1 MLRVSFFIM
10 NLLGRE
16 DIMVCNVVCIQT
28 YPFLCDKAKNINKMI
43 ELLEKAV
50 NEKPDTQLVVF
61 PELATTGYECG
72 EKFNELAEV
81 IDDKSETVQ
90 AFSKVALKHNIHIV
104 LGMAERDANDPE
116 ILYNSQLFIS
126 NKGEI
131 IGTYRKIHLFDTE
144 KDWFTAGTEYK
155 VFDTEIGRIGL
166 FICYDASFPEVS
178 RILAIKGAELLVHS
192 TNWNKPDDFDM
203 DMYVS
208 VRALENT
215 VYIACCNRIGKDK
228 SLDFFGHTRILD
240 PTGRI
245 ISEIKGEVE
254 GYTYASLDYGR
265 INKLKENGYTMLS
278 ERRPELYKSL
288 WE

>member
-16 DIMVCNVVCIQT
+16 DIVVCNVVCIQT

-61 PELATTGYECG
+61 SELATTGYECG
-72 EKFNELAEV
+72 EKFKELAEV

-90 AFSKVALKHNIHIV
+90 AFSKVALKHKIHIG
-104 LGMAERDANDPE
+104 LGMAERDANE
-116 ILYNSQLFIS
+116 LFIS

-192 TNWNKPDDFDM
+192 TN
-203 DMYVS
+203 
-208 VRALENT
+208 
-215 VYIACCNRIGKDK
+215 
-228 SLDFFGHTRILD
+228 
-240 PTGRI
+240 
-245 ISEIKGEVE
+245 
-254 GYTYASLDYGR
+254 
-265 INKLKENGYTMLS
+265 
-278 ERRPELYKSL
+278 
-288 WE
+288 

>member
-1 MLRVSFFIM
+1 
-10 NLLGRE
+10 
-16 DIMVCNVVCIQT
+16 MV
-28 YPFLCDKAKNINKMI
+28 FS
-43 ELLEKAV
+43 
-50 NEKPDTQLVVF
+50 
-61 PELATTGYECG
+61 ELATTGYECG
-72 EKFNELAEV
+72 EKFKELAEV

-192 TNWNKPDDFDM
+192 TN
-203 DMYVS
+203 
-208 VRALENT
+208 
-215 VYIACCNRIGKDK
+215 
-228 SLDFFGHTRILD
+228 
-240 PTGRI
+240 
-245 ISEIKGEVE
+245 
-254 GYTYASLDYGR
+254 
-265 INKLKENGYTMLS
+265 
-278 ERRPELYKSL
+278 
-288 WE
+288 

>member
-1 MLRVSFFIM
+1 MI
-10 NLLGRE
+10 
-16 DIMVCNVVCIQT
+16 CNVVCIQT

-50 NEKPDTQLVVF
+50 SEKPDTQLVVF

-72 EKFNELAEV
+72 EKFKELAEV

-90 AFSKVALKHNIHIV
+90 AFSNVALKHNIHII
-104 LGMAERDANDPE
+104 LGMAERDANASE

-126 NKGEI
+126 NKGKI

-192 TNWNKPDDFDM
+192 TNWNKPDDYDM

-228 SLDFFGHTRILD
+228 SLDFFGHTRIID

-245 ISEIKGEVE
+245 ISEIRGEVE
-254 GYTYASLDYGR
+254 GYTYASLDYER
-265 INKLKENGYTMLS
+265 IKNLKENGYTLLS
-278 ERRPELYKSL
+278 ERRPELYKSIC
-288 WE
+288 E